1 MILIPCPHC
10 GPRNS
15 SEFAYVGERRPRPDP
30 NAATPAE
37 WRSYLYDKR
46 NPAGW
51 TSENWYHRFG
61 CRKYLVVERHTVS
74 GEVRRAEPADQP
86 RTRSAAPPPAAA
98 PPAAAGG
105 GEQANHGT
113 GTAEGAGTATGAGTA
128 EGAGTAAGAGG
139 RP

>member
-15 SEFAYVGERRPRPDP
+15 SEFAHAGERRPRPDP

-37 WRSYLYDKR
+37 WRAYLYDKR

-51 TSENWYHRFG
+51 TGETWYHRFG
-61 CRKYLVVERHTVS
+61 CRKFVAVERHTVT
-74 GEVRRAEPADQP
+74 GEVRRAEPAG
-86 RTRSAAPPPAAA
+86 AAA
-98 PPAAAGG
+98 RGGDPPG
-105 GEQANHGT
+105 
-113 GTAEGAGTATGAGTA
+113 GAGDHGGAA
-128 EGAGTAAGAGG
+128 SAPAGG